1 MSAFIGIDPSYSRT
15 GLCLLVDGVVAV
27 SESIEVPD
35 VLKTGSIY
43 NIASCMQAASWLGAR
58 VGETLRDWCGSV
70 GSGLSGVVVE
80 IPAAQ
85 SLPGP
90 YLFLIQQALYA
101 EYPRDV
107 RVWLVS
113 PTAINGMV
121 FPPRKRKP
129 RTKAELAEW
138 TPEPRMSKVAMKA
151 EILRWAKERYGGEDV
166 LSNHDEASAAV
177 LCGIGE
183 QILQGMYKKTYRV
196 LDRVVLEDG
205 GSSVSDPELMLGF

>member
-15 GLCLLVDGVVAV
+15 GMCLLVDGVVTV
-27 SESIEVPD
+27 SESVEVPD
-35 VLKTGSIY
+35 ILKTGSIY
-43 NIASCMQAASWLGAR
+43 NIASCMQAASWLGRR
-58 VGETLRDWCGSV
+58 VGETLRDWCSSV

-107 RVWLVS
+107 MVWLVP

-138 TPEPRMSKVAMKA
+138 VPEPRMSKVAMKA
-151 EILRWAKERYGGEDV
+151 EILRWARERYGGELV

-177 LCGIGE
+177 LCGIGAE
-183 QILQGMYKKTYRV
+183 IYSGVYKKTYRV
-196 LDRVVLEDG
+196 LDRVVLEDVG
-205 GSSVSDPELMLGF
+205 VAEGDPELMLGF

>member
-15 GLCLLVDGVVAV
+15 GMCLLVDGVATV
-27 SESIEVPD
+27 SESVEVPD
-35 VLKTGSIY
+35 ILKTGSIY

-58 VGETLRDWCGSV
+58 VGETLRDWCGLV

-90 YLFLIQQALYA
+90 YLFLIQQALYV

-107 RVWLVS
+107 RVWLVP

-138 TPEPRMSKVAMKA
+138 VPEPRMSKVAMKA
-151 EILRWAKERYGGEDV
+151 EILRWAKEHYGGEQV

-183 QILQGMYKKTYRV
+183 LILVGAYKKTYRV
-196 LDRVVLEDG
+196 LDCVVLEDVG
-205 GSSVSDPELMLGF
+205 VAVGDPELPFGF